1 MTELVIVTG
10 MSGGGK
16 SMVASHLEDL
26 GYFCI
31 DNLPPQL
38 VTELMH
44 VFNVSEKDNPSQ
56 QKLALVTD
64 MRSPNLV
71 KHLLPELAA
80 LKNKDIHLRL
90 LFLDASDET
99 LVSRYKQTRRN
110 HPLAKDRTL
119 SEAIVME
126 RQSLQTLRDVA
137 TDVVDTSAM
146 SNAELRDVVFELFGD
161 QSTGRQLSIVV
172 QSFGFKYGVPFDCD
186 NVMDVRFIP
195 NPFYIPELRPHSGLD
210 EDVRRY
216 VFDFAETHTFLDHQ
230 KAFYEFVLPLYVREG
245 KVRLSIGVGC
255 TGGRHRSVALA
266 EALAQYLKELG
277 YRVIVDHRDLAKDHA

>member
-1 MTELVIVTG
+1 VTELVIVTG

-230 KAFYEFVLPLYVREG
+230 KAFYEFVLPFYVREG

>member
-1 MTELVIVTG
+1 VTELVIVTG

-44 VFNVSEKDNPSQ
+44 VFNVSETDNPSQ

-230 KAFYEFVLPLYVREG
+230 KAFYEFVLPFYVREG

>member
-230 KAFYEFVLPLYVREG
+230 KAFYEFVLPFYVREG

>member
-1 MTELVIVTG
+1 
-10 MSGGGK
+10 
-16 SMVASHLEDL
+16 MVASHLEDL

-230 KAFYEFVLPLYVREG
+230 KAFYEFVLPFYVREG